1 MCVCVCV
8 CVYLCSCVQGVTK
21 IFGEKARVNYS
32 HQKQTKH
39 FLYKCVFRNERFF
52 LSLKVFIQK

>member
-1 MCVCVCV
+1 VCVCV

-52 LSLKVFIQK
+52 L